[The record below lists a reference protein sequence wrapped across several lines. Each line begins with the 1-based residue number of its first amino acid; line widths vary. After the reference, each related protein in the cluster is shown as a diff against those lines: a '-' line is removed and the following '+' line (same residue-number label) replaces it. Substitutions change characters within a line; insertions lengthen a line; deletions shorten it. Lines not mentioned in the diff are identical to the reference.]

1 MRGIASTNFTP
12 SIFILKSRT
21 SSFFF
26 YKFVC
31 LFPFLIFIFFFHL
44 GGGGGAV
51 KEQSVKKAGEW

>member
-12 SIFILKSRT
+12 GIFILKSRT
-21 SSFFF
+21 ST
-26 YKFVC
+26 
-31 LFPFLIFIFFFHL
+31 FFFHL